1 MKKKLEVGFYV
12 VALIILVW
20 IFASFI
26 DVNIHHWDKNY
37 EYSVLNFFEMCL
49 RIRGMGLGN

>member
-49 RIRGMGLGN
+49 RIKGMGLGN

>member
-37 EYSVLNFFEMCL
+37 EYSVL